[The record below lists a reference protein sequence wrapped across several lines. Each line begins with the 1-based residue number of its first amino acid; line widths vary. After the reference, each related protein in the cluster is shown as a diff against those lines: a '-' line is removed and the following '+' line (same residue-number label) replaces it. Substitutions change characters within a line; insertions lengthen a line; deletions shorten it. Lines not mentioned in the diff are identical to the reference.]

1 MQYFLDF
8 EFDPTQKRLF
18 KNSHEIP
25 LTPTQS
31 RLLALLIES
40 RQEVLS
46 KEDILDHVWQGRVV
60 SEQVVFQNISQL
72 RAMISDAAIKTFPKR
87 GYQWQL
93 EITSQAKTSNVEVT
107 SQSTKHKYLQ
117 RFILSCVFTT
127 LFVIG
132 LVSSYWLWPHQDNNL
147 DVQTSTHQHILLVP
161 FSPRFEGHLTSQTNQ
176 LNDTLSASYAV
187 LGEQHSSA
195 QALFNSPYIEHQK
208 LLGATSN
215 KLLLSGFIYSKEVSN
230 TPMYLL
236 EYRLQ
241 SHLRHWQG
249 YIYAPSVSELK
260 DQLQLNI
267 DGLLKSDYF
276 QVHSDTFTTAE
287 LEKLYSQSPDNLDI
301 LKHLVERLLD
311 EYNHNVASAHIEQ
324 MISLSEQQNH
334 PLYKAYSQWLKG
346 QLLMALNQYAQ
357 SKQHLERASA
367 LMDDANF
374 NALNSEISKSL
385 SDVVAH
391 EQDFTLIQ
399 KHLYKSASQAR
410 LANRP
415 VQEIRAYTLLSIK
428 AFKLKLEKEQYDYLY
443 QAKTLLADHQ
453 LDGSHY
459 MLIFYHFA
467 LFAKELEQKQHYYL
481 KVLEQPITPENYW
494 VYFSVSEQLANIYLE
509 QNESDLAIKL
519 AENIDEPARR
529 DMLFAQIYHQMGQ
542 IDVAKQHAQSSFNI
556 ARMQHIDW
564 VGLAMAVK
572 LLELNA
578 QLNEDTDSLI
588 YRHYIRDTASPRWQQ
603 ARRDKLIK
611 LGVINNP
618 YEQDKSRI

>member
-1 MQYFLDF
+1 MLYFLDF
-8 EFDPTQKRLF
+8 EFDTQQKRLF
-18 KNSHEIP
+18 KHQSEIP
-25 LTPTQS
+25 LTPTQGK
-31 RLLALLIES
+31 LLNLLIES
-40 RQEVLS
+40 RAFILS
-46 KEDILDHVWQGRVV
+46 KEEILDQVWQGRVV

-72 RAMISDAAIKTFPKR
+72 RAIISDAAIKTFPKR

-93 EITSQAKTSNVEVT
+93 EITAQAKTNNAART
-107 SQSTKHKYLQ
+107 SQQTKHNYSQ
-117 RFILSCVFTT
+117 RFILSYAFAT
-127 LFVIG
+127 LFILG
-132 LVSSYWLWPHQDNNL
+132 LVSSYWLWPHQDSKQA
-147 DVQTSTHQHILLVP
+147 VQTNTNQQILLVP

-176 LNDTLSASYAV
+176 LNDALSASYTV
-187 LGEQHSSA
+187 FGEQLSSA
-195 QALFNSPYIEHQK
+195 QAIFNSPYIEHQK
-208 LLGATSN
+208 LLGAASN

-241 SHLRHWQG
+241 NNLRHWQG
-249 YIYAPSVSELK
+249 YIYAPSVSALK
-260 DQLQLNI
+260 DQLQSNI
-267 DGLLKSDYF
+267 DEVLQSDYF
-276 QVHSDTFTTAE
+276 QVHSDTFTTIE

-301 LKHLVERLLD
+301 LTHLVERLLD

-346 QLLMALNQYAQ
+346 QLLMALNQYEQ
-357 SKQHLERASA
+357 SKQHLERASV
-367 LMDDANF
+367 LMDNANF

-391 EQDFTLIQ
+391 ELDFSLIQ

-428 AFKLKLEKEQYDYLY
+428 AFKLKLEKEKYDYLY

-467 LFAKELEQKQHYYL
+467 LFAKDLEQKQHYYL
-481 KVLEQPITPENYW
+481 KVLQQPVTPENYW

-509 QNESDLAIKL
+509 KNEPDLAIKL
-519 AENIDEPARR
+519 AENINEPARR

-542 IDVAKQHAQSSFNI
+542 VDVAKQHAQSSFNT
-556 ARMQHIDW
+556 ARMKHIDW
-564 VGLAMAVK
+564 VGLAMAMK

-578 QLNEDTDSLI
+578 QLNEDTDSMI

-603 ARRDKLIK
+603 ARQDILIK
-611 LGVINNP
+611 LGVISNP
-618 YEQDKSRI
+618 YEQDKSII